1 MNGITDLFH
10 SENEYYDNQR
20 VTGFVQGPVV
30 ENNNADFKGMV
41 KVEFTV
47 WESGKNLCEW
57 VRLLSPYGGADYG
70 LYCVPEIN
78 ETVLVGFIGG
88 SLKRPFLLGSLYP
101 GGASMVSENFD
112 DKNLKKHLKT
122 KGGMDLLILEENGKQ
137 SVTLTT
143 PKGNVL
149 TVSDETESCKISDK
163 DGKNQISMDYK
174 NGKVPVQ
181 AEKTIELKAGS
192 VELTMDGNGGAI
204 SLKAKKIGV
213 TADNE
218 IALKANSALK
228 AEGAQVDVKAQAKMN
243 LQASGPLAAKGAV
256 VQIN

>member
-20 VTGFVQGPVV
+20 VTGFVQGTVV

-137 SVTLTT
+137 SV
-143 PKGNVL
+143 
-149 TVSDETESCKISDK
+149 ETESCKISDK

-174 NGKVPVQ
+174 NGKVTVQ

-243 LQASGPLAAKGAV
+243 LQASGPVAVKGAMV
-256 VQIN
+256 EIN